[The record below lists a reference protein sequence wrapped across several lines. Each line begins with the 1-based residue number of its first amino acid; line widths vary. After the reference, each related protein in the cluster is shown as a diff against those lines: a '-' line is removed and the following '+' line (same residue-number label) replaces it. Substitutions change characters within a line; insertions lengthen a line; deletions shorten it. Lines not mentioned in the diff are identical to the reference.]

1 MSLLSR
7 ILLAGY
13 IFGAGYAVAKFTYI
27 DADGYGVFVPHLGG
41 YHVSTLE
48 YEER

>member
-13 IFGAGYAVAKFTYI
+13 IFGAGYAVAKITYI
-27 DADGYGVFVPHLGG
+27 DDADGYGVPHLGG
-41 YHVSTLE
+41 FHVSTIE